1 MIRENKTIIVTAPVE
16 NTKQKEFLGYDWSNR
31 KGNEGIQINKMG
43 GMLFDEDNRDDKKY
57 IAKYIRDS
65 FENKYTLVDNH
76 IDKYIKLLE
85 MKIC

>member
-43 GMLFDEDNRDDKKY
+43 GMLFDEDNRM
-57 IAKYIRDS
+57 
-65 FENKYTLVDNH
+65 
-76 IDKYIKLLE
+76 IKNILPNILE
-85 MKIC
+85 IVLKINIH